1 MNAVLQVSFDLQV
14 PEGIDDDGLLEM
26 VGSRIDGLNEEIFV
40 LGADVIEDLT
50 DTYRDMYGVDV
61 NADELEDEYE

>member
-14 PEGIDDDGLLEM
+14 PEDIDDDELLEM
-26 VGSRIDGLNEEIFV
+26 IGSRIDGLNEEIFV

-50 DTYRDMYGVDV
+50 DTYKDMYGIDV